1 MVKKKRLTKA
11 EQHAQI
17 PPEKLSQL
25 GRLNLERILKDMR
38 YGYTR
43 RAAAIKKS
51 GLYSF
56 AQEGLLKSRA
66 KETKNKSPKDL
77 TPNQLVLEI
86 VRLQDF
92 FNAETAS
99 VKGIKDVNRRQD
111 LRIFGADPKTG
122 RPLQTM
128 NKDEREEYW
137 RLYNEFRHNNSIYS
151 SQQYSESVQ
160 LMLADAI
167 YHDDKFSQLEFAD
180 RLEALK
186 EKMDK
191 AYLRASGSIGGN
203 TARGRRNNR

>member
-1 MVKKKRLTKA
+1 MAKKRLTKA

-17 PPEKLSQL
+17 PPEKLGQM

-56 AQEGLLKSRA
+56 AQEGLLKSRT
-66 KETKNKSPKDL
+66 KETKNKRPKDL
-77 TPNQLVLEI
+77 TLNQLVLEI

-128 NKDEREEYW
+128 SKDEREEYW